1 MALSCE
7 VNGELKYIWKFRDFQ
22 ECMEP
27 SVFDAVK
34 QFFGAEDEDGNYV
47 ERLRDAEYTADE
59 LQGEKED
66 LEDDIRELENGNDA
80 LRDRIEELEKEA
92 EKAEQYEQKLAA
104 IAEILKEDKP

>member
-34 QFFGAEDEDGNYV
+34 HFFWS
-47 ERLRDAEYTADE
+47 
-59 LQGEKED
+59 
-66 LEDDIRELENGNDA
+66 
-80 LRDRIEELEKEA
+80 
-92 EKAEQYEQKLAA
+92 
-104 IAEILKEDKP
+104 

>member
-34 QFFGAEDEDGNYV
+34 QFFGAEEEDGNFV
-47 ERLRDAEYTADE
+47 ERLRDAEYRANELDE
-59 LQGEKED
+59 KKED
-66 LEDDIRELENGNDA
+66 LEDEIRELENENDD
-80 LRDRIEELEKEA
+80 LRDQIEELERET
-92 EKAEQYEQKLAA
+92 EKTELYEKKLAA

>member
-34 QFFGAEDEDGNYV
+34 QFFGAEEEDGNFV
-47 ERLRDAEYTADE
+47 ERLRDAEYRANELDE
-59 LQGEKED
+59 EKED
-66 LEDDIRELENGNDA
+66 LEDEIRELENDD
-80 LRDRIEELEKEA
+80 LRDQIEELERET
-92 EKAEQYEQKLAA
+92 EKTELYEKKLAA

>member
-34 QFFGAEDEDGNYV
+34 QFFGAEEEDGNFV
-47 ERLRDAEYTADE
+47 ERLHDAEYRVD
-59 LQGEKED
+59 GEKED
-66 LEDDIRELENGNDA
+66 LEDEIRELENENDD
-80 LRDRIEELEKEA
+80 LKDRIEELEREA
-92 EKAEQYEQKLAA
+92 EKTELYERKLAA
-104 IAEILKEDKP
+104 IAEILEEDKP

>member
-34 QFFGAEDEDGNYV
+34 QFFGAEEEDGNFV
-47 ERLRDAEYTADE
+47 ERLRDAEYRANELDE
-59 LQGEKED
+59 EKED
-66 LEDDIRELENGNDA
+66 LEDEIRELENENDD
-80 LRDRIEELEKEA
+80 LRDQIEELERET
-92 EKAEQYEQKLAA
+92 EKQSCMRRNWLQ
-104 IAEILKEDKP
+104 

>member
-34 QFFGAEDEDGNYV
+34 QFFGAEEEDGNFV
-47 ERLRDAEYTADE
+47 EHLRDAEYRANELDE
-59 LQGEKED
+59 EKED
-66 LEDDIRELENGNDA
+66 LEDEIRELENENDD
-80 LRDRIEELEKEA
+80 LRDQIEELERET
-92 EKAEQYEQKLAA
+92 EKQSCMRRNWLQ
-104 IAEILKEDKP
+104 